1 MALAIC
7 RETADIDV
15 DVYESA
21 PAFSDVG
28 AGLVLWPRIIE
39 IMLQWGLKKEL
50 EQYLSP
56 APGGSKGMRP
66 VLGQVISGIDGI
78 LQTRE

>member
-7 RETADIDV
+7 RETADIDI

-21 PAFSDVG
+21 SAFSDVG

-56 APGGSKGMRP
+56 APGGTKGICP
-66 VLGQVISGIDGI
+66 VFGQVFSRIDRI